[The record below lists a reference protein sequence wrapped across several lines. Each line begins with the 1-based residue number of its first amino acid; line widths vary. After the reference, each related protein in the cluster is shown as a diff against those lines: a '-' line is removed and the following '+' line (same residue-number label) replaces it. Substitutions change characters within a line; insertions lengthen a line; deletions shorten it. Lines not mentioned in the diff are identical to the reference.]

1 MSILPQPLR
10 QALKHVVQGLS
21 NALPG
26 SCLLCAE
33 DSGSRVIC
41 ADCLAELPGMPPQCC
56 PSCAEQTSYGERCG
70 ACLHKAPHFDKV
82 VAGFRYDFPVDRIIH
97 SLKYG
102 HQLSVA
108 EWLGER
114 LSTQLTASDHDL
126 IIPLPLHPAR
136 LLERGFNQSME
147 IARALGKALNRPVE
161 YHHLQRTRPTRPQA
175 DLPHKERHKNVA
187 GAFECRKDYTGQR
200 ILLVDDVM
208 TTGSTLNECARILKI
223 HGAETVSVA
232 VAARTLKH

>member
-10 QALKHVVQGLS
+10 QALKHVAQGLS

-26 SCLLCAE
+26 SCLLCGE
-33 DSGSRVIC
+33 DSASRVIC

-82 VAGFRYDFPVDRIIH
+82 IAGFRYDFPVDRIIH

-108 EWLGER
+108 EWFGER

-147 IARALGKALNRPVE
+147 IARALGKVLDRRSSITTCNEREPPG
-161 YHHLQRTRPTRPQA
+161 HKPICRTRSAIKTWPVRSNAAKTT
-175 DLPHKERHKNVA
+175 L
-187 GAFECRKDYTGQR
+187 GSAFCW
-200 ILLVDDVM
+200 LM
-208 TTGSTLNECARILKI
+208 T
-223 HGAETVSVA
+223 
-232 VAARTLKH
+232 